1 MTAHLGPLELVGDR
15 WIIGDPKRKNGSC
28 LVLSA
33 EGMEHHEAGTTEP
46 LDFVP
51 WHRFMEVRVK
61 ATTRA
66 WLATRT
72 GGVLD
77 TFGGYTQI
85 GGRSA
90 CSVRGLVRHP
100 YEDWSVNYT
109 HHERPY
115 TSSHV
120 FLVGEL
126 FHKTSAEA
134 KAAHR
139 LGDPE
144 WLGEAVTRLAT
155 LPVRWAP
162 SASRRVTEIIK
173 DLGT

>member
-1 MTAHLGPLELVGDR
+1 MGDR
-15 WIIGDPKRKNGSC
+15 WVIGDPKREGGSC
-28 LVLSA
+28 FVLTA
-33 EGMEHHEAGTTEP
+33 ESMEHHKFGAPEP
-46 LDFVP
+46 HSVVP
-51 WHRFMEVRVK
+51 WSRFMELRVK

-77 TFGGYTQI
+77 AFGGYMQI

-90 CSVRGLVRHP
+90 CSVSALLRRP

-109 HHERPY
+109 HHKRPY
-115 TSSHV
+115 THPHI
-120 FLVGEL
+120 FLVGHL
-126 FHKTSAEA
+126 FRKTVKA

-144 WLGEAVTRLAT
+144 WLGEAVTRPAALRFGWSYPA
-155 LPVRWAP
+155 VG
-162 SASRRVTEIIK
+162 RRATEILEELRLTRPP
-173 DLGT
+173 DR